1 MVGRSE
7 NRIRRWTYPKDRG
20 GTGGLI
26 PTNLQGE
33 LIDAAQRRGINLQ
46 PEHLVRRA
54 ESAA

>member
-26 PTNLQGE
+26 PTNLLGK
-33 LIDAAQRRGINLQ
+33 LISEAKRRGINLQ
-46 PEHLVRRA
+46 AEHLVKN
-54 ESAA
+54 EEAAQ